1 MDLVRR
7 ARLDIPQEDEGEES
21 SPPVWETDPVLDLL
35 GQRLDSRD
43 RKLAQGGVDLMV
55 AIGAPTFDKLI
66 EILETSETITTRKR
80 GLEALEE
87 IEESPAQKL
96 LPLLEES
103 RVWYIQ
109 RNTVYVFHRRAEDVG
124 VERCKQLWPTATLQV
139 RVEILR
145 YLLGHG
151 DAPALLRQA
160 LDDRDR
166 TFALWAARQAI
177 KTGDKADR
185 LAVIERE
192 QRIPALQLGSGFH
205 IDLLSTLTQSGATGR
220 AYVAAAAQVRAPV
233 LPWRKA
239 RFESEMAELL
249 EERSG

>member
-109 RNTVYVFHRRAEDVG
+109 RNAVYVFQRRAEDVG
-124 VERCKQLWPTATLQV
+124 VERCK
-139 RVEILR
+139 
-145 YLLGHG
+145 
-151 DAPALLRQA
+151 
-160 LDDRDR
+160 
-166 TFALWAARQAI
+166 
-177 KTGDKADR
+177 
-185 LAVIERE
+185 
-192 QRIPALQLGSGFH
+192 
-205 IDLLSTLTQSGATGR
+205 
-220 AYVAAAAQVRAPV
+220 
-233 LPWRKA
+233 
-239 RFESEMAELL
+239 
-249 EERSG
+249 